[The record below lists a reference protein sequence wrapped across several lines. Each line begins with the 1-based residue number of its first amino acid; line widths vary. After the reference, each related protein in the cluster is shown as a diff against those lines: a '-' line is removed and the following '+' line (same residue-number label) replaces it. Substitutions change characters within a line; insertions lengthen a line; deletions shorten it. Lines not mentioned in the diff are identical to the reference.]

1 MEIIRRKTDYGIRA
15 LAHMAL
21 GDSERQVYGAR
32 DIAEAR
38 EVPEVYM
45 QKVLHS
51 LAEAG
56 IVQSHRGVFG
66 GFSLEKEPSE
76 ITLFSLMEA
85 LQGPVAI
92 NKCVLGQDLCP
103 RENKCIVRNRWE
115 GVQADL
121 VEFLKGVTLEDLLAD
136 FASADSATRSAEATV
151 SPRIRES
158 RAGASAQV
166 Q

>member
-21 GDSERQVYGAR
+21 AESERTVFGAR

-45 QKVLHS
+45 QKVLHA

-66 GFSLEKEPSE
+66 GFSLVKDPRE
-76 ITLFSLMEA
+76 ITLFELMEA
-85 LQGPVAI
+85 LQGPVAV
-92 NKCVLGQDLCP
+92 NKCVLDEGLCS
-103 RENKCIVRNRWE
+103 REDDCNIRSSWE
-115 GVQADL
+115 TIQMQLRDFLEGITLADL
-121 VEFLKGVTLEDLLAD
+121 IAGMEHAERRYSEDAARPSASMGD
-136 FASADSATRSAEATV
+136 SASAP
-151 SPRIRES
+151 SPN
-158 RAGASAQV
+158 
-166 Q
+166 

>member
-21 GDSERQVYGAR
+21 GNSEREVYGAR

-38 EVPEVYM
+38 DVPEVYM
-45 QKVLHS
+45 QKVLHA

-66 GFSLEKEPSE
+66 GFSLLKEPKE

-92 NKCVLGQDLCP
+92 NKCVMGQDLCP
-103 RENKCIVRNRWE
+103 REKSCIVRTRWE
-115 GVQADL
+115 SVQSDL
-121 VEFLKGVTLEDLLAD
+121 VSFLESVTLEDLLAD
-136 FASADSATRSAEATV
+136 FAADDMANSAKTAAARPAQADSSV
-151 SPRIRES
+151 
-158 RAGASAQV
+158 QV
-166 Q
+166 N

>member
-21 GDSERQVYGAR
+21 GDSDRRVYGAR

-38 EVPEVYM
+38 DVPEVYM

-66 GFSLEKEPSE
+66 GFSLVKEPSE

-103 RENKCIVRNRWE
+103 REKKCIVRNRWE
-115 GVQADL
+115 GIQGDL
-121 VEFLKGVTLEDLLAD
+121 VKFLKGVTLEDLLAD
-136 FASADSATRSAEATV
+136 FAADGAALSAEAAV
-151 SPRIRES
+151 SPGIPD
-158 RAGASAQV
+158 AQLGDALPV
-166 Q
+166 N